1 MKRLLSIFRR
11 LDTTSCC
18 AALDEAEK
26 AQRGVRVRTRAI
38 GMDVSCGDP
47 AAAVRRIMERIRHPF
62 MTVLPGIPA
71 DMQGLL
77 DRIR

>member
-26 AQRGVRVRTRAI
+26 AQRGVRSERVQSAWMSPVAI
-38 GMDVSCGDP
+38 LRLRCGGLWS
-47 AAAVRRIMERIRHPF
+47 IRHPF